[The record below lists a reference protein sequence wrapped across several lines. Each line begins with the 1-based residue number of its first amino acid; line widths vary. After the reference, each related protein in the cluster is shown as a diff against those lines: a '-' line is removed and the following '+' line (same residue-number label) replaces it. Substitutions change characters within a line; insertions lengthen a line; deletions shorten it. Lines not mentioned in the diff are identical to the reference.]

1 VGRVI
6 EMSLAE
12 KVLEEFQKL
21 SDTRKYEVIDF
32 IEYLRLKE
40 EKELDELMDQGIEE
54 NMEALKELA
63 K

>member
-1 VGRVI
+1 
-6 EMSLAE
+6 MSLAE

-21 SDTRKYEVIDF
+21 SETRKIEVIDF
-32 IEYLRLKE
+32 IEYLKLKE
-40 EKELDELMDQGIEE
+40 EKELNDLMDQGIKE

>member
-1 VGRVI
+1 MIG
-6 EMSLAE
+6 MSLTE
-12 KVLEEFQKL
+12 KVLQEFQKL
-21 SDTRKYEVIDF
+21 SDTRKNEVIDF

-40 EKELDELMDQGIEE
+40 EKELDELMDLGIEE

>member
-1 VGRVI
+1 
-6 EMSLAE
+6 MSLAE

-21 SDTRKYEVIDF
+21 SDTRKNEVIDF
-32 IEYLRLKE
+32 IEYLRHKE
-40 EKELDELMDQGIEE
+40 EKEVDDLMDQGIEE